1 MIRFRLRAVTAGGP
15 TRWFFDVW
23 SIFYD
28 QPLVQRLTYRP
39 VQDAVADALRT
50 LGAHRILDVGCGS
63 GLFAVRLRHEL
74 DGAQVVG
81 CDFSHG
87 MLRQAAA
94 HAPHVPWIQGDA
106 LRLPFRNT
114 SFDAVVSTEA
124 FHWFPDQA
132 AAAAEFFRVLAPGG
146 RALVALVN
154 TPNETVRAAF
164 RTGSRLLG
172 QPFDWPTRQRMR
184 ALFEGVGFG
193 VETQRRLWR
202 LPAGLLLP
210 PVLTVAVRPRA

>member
-1 MIRFRLRAVTAGGP
+1 MAAVRAPVMAVSGP

-23 SIFYD
+23 SMFYD
-28 QPLVQRLTYRP
+28 QPVVQRLTYRP
-39 VQDAVADALRT
+39 VQNAVADTLRT
-50 LGAHRILDVGCGS
+50 LGARRIVDVGCGT
-63 GLFAVRLRHEL
+63 GLLAARLDCEL

-87 MLRQAAA
+87 MLQQAAR
-94 HAPHVPWIQGDA
+94 HAPHLPWIQGDA
-106 LRLPFRNT
+106 LRLPFRDG

-132 AAAAEFFRVLAPGG
+132 AAVAEFFRVLAPGG
-146 RALVALVN
+146 RALVALIN
-154 TPNETVRAAF
+154 TPNETVREAF

-172 QPFDWPTRQRMR
+172 QPFDWPTPQRMR

-193 VETQRRLWR
+193 VETQRPLWR

-210 PVLTVAVRPRA
+210 PVLTVAVRPNA

>member
-1 MIRFRLRAVTAGGP
+1 MAASGP

-39 VQDAVADALRT
+39 VQDAVVDALRS
-50 LGAHRILDVGCGS
+50 LGACRILDIGCGT
-63 GLFAVRLRHEL
+63 GLLAARLEHEL
-74 DGAQVVG
+74 DDTRVVG

-87 MLRQAAA
+87 MLRQAAG
-94 HAPHVPWIQGDA
+94 HAPHLAWVQGDA
-106 LRLPFRNT
+106 VRLPFRDA

-124 FHWFPDQA
+124 FHWFPDQGA
-132 AAAAEFFRVLAPGG
+132 AVAEFFRVLAPGG
-146 RALVALVN
+146 CALVALIN

-172 QPFDWPTRQRMR
+172 QPFDWPTMQRMR

-193 VETQRRLWR
+193 VEMQRRLWR

-210 PVLTVAVRPRA
+210 PVLTVAVRPRT